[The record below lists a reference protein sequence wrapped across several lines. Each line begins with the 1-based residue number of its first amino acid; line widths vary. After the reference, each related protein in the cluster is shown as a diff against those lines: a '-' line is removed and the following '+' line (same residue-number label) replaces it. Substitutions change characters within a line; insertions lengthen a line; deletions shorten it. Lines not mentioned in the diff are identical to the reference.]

1 MNIVYKI
8 IMLLALSQVFLVF
21 AHVAVER
28 IISKKKKGSSSMIR
42 AMKCSLFGNIP
53 VLLAA
58 LLLMA
63 REGPGMGFS
72 AVTLIYVFLVYNA
85 LAYSYCHVFNMGDT
99 ARRIRILHE
108 LDRAGGCLERDELD
122 KRYGIRNMLDARLER
137 LVSMRQITE
146 HGGRFV
152 ISSSLLYRAGLIVLR
167 WGFFLNY
174 KGPLRRSLKDA
185 GLL

>member
-8 IMLLALSQVFLVF
+8 ILLLALSQVFLF
-21 AHVAVER
+21 FTHVAVER
-28 IISKKKKGSSSMIR
+28 IISKKKEGDSPLIR
-42 AMKCSLFGNIP
+42 AMKCALFGNIP

-58 LLLMA
+58 MA
-63 REGPGMGFS
+63 LTAKGAPAGYSS
-72 AVTLIYVFLVYNA
+72 AVILVYVFLVYNA
-85 LAYSYCHVFNMGDT
+85 MAYSYCHVFNMGDT

-108 LDRAGGCLERDELD
+108 LDRAGGRIARDELD